1 MEPSSTSPQEISV
14 NSDKYKMFMHW
25 LSENNCGWHD
35 DFATYEVGGIKQGD
49 FTLFYRLGC
58 DWVVISFPVKNG
70 KAKQYVK
77 GIKEGELDFLLK

>member
-1 MEPSSTSPQEISV
+1 MIPPQEIPV
-14 NSDKYKMFMHW
+14 NSHKYKMFMHW